1 MIEKEIIKDL
11 LVKKEYIK
19 IINAFKDDYKQ
30 LLIQFSEKHHLILS
44 DDIEIEDL
52 ILLISSDFPLLE
64 GELSILSS
72 YLFNPDLTNIDRI
85 DQMMEHYNTL
95 KSKLT

>member
-11 LVKKEYIK
+11 LIKKEYIEV
-19 IINAFKDDYKQ
+19 INAFKDDYKQ
-30 LLIQFSEKHHLILS
+30 ILIQFAKNHNITLS

-64 GELSILSS
+64 GDLSILSS
-72 YLFNPDLTNIDRI
+72 YLFDPNLTNIDRI
-85 DQMMEHYNTL
+85 DQMMQHYNRL

>member
-19 IINAFKDDYKQ
+19 IINIFRDDYKQ
-30 LLIQFSEKHHLILS
+30 LLMQFAKKHEINLS
-44 DDIEIEDL
+44 DKMEIEEL
-52 ILLISSDFPLLE
+52 ILLISNDFPLLE
-64 GELSILSS
+64 GDLSILSS
-72 YLFNPDLTNIDRI
+72 YLFDPDLTNIERI
-85 DQMMEHYNTL
+85 DQMMQHYNIL